1 MPITALVFLAVFSV
15 GCLVAL
21 KRPFVGLLLYFF
33 VFYMHPPGKYWGAFL
48 PEIRWTF
55 IVAVVTLL
63 SVIINE
69 KNKKRWLQLG
79 ETKLLLIFFTYTC
92 LQLFFVEFTEVQKT
106 YVILLFKLI
115 LLFFLIVTL
124 VNTQTRL
131 YQLVIANCLGAAYIG
146 FTALQTHSRGR
157 FEAAG
162 LPGIEDGNLLAIHL
176 IPVIIMASVI
186 ILTDLK
192 KKFLIFLPLAFAA
205 NLLFM
210 SGSRGGLAGL
220 FVAGLFF
227 IWFSPKEKKQL
238 VRRWAVVAALLGSAL
253 TGPLIID
260 RVNKVIKADEV
271 EKVDKSA
278 YSRVVIIK
286 GQWEMFKDYPVMGYG
301 HRGTLILS
309 PIYISQEFMT
319 KTAIGGRRASHNITM
334 SFLVDHGILGSGIFF
349 TLILT
354 ALAKVKLV
362 RTAFNENQISSLV
375 LLGATSGLFGLMAAS
390 QFSNSKVLEISIWT
404 IAIIGSCSLL
414 IRENKSVDGAQ

>member
-1 MPITALVFLAVFSV
+1 MPITALGFLAVFSV

-79 ETKLLLIFFTYTC
+79 ETKLLLIFFAYTC

-362 RTAFNENQISSLV
+362 RTAFSENQISSLV